1 MTLKAKFLI
10 ACIALVLAPSAGGV
24 VAWRLQQDLGAL
36 AIDIYDS
43 AVVGVSHIGKAQGE
57 FVRYESALPPDPRRV
72 AKIADFLAIAR
83 ERASS
88 DRARAAVDLVNQ
100 RLEIVRA
107 AGNAATPAQLAAV
120 DDALIKAVKRFDAD
134 GLEARDRAEE
144 MVGSSRDWLW
154 RIGYGV
160 IGVVATIGLILWRS
174 VIPPL
179 RRALDVATA
188 IAGGKLD
195 NPIRAKGRDEPA
207 RLLRALDTMQ
217 RAIADNIQEIA
228 AMREQEREAEA
239 RGQQALTNELCAMAD
254 RVEHEIGAAVQSA
267 SNRMADMAA
276 QAKTLADEV
285 ARLLRTSDLVRAQA
299 DSALGGSETAAT
311 AAERITDAMH
321 AIAVSVTRSTDIARR
336 AVSAG
341 SEAAESVTRLAG
353 AANRIGDAASIIG
366 SIARQTNLLA
376 LNATIEA
383 ARAGDAGRGFGVVA
397 NEVKSLAAQT
407 AHSTTDIASI
417 LAEVQSL
424 VALTQR
430 AVAGV
435 GTTLMEAEEVA
446 RLVSDHVARQD
457 DATRDIAANLS
468 DLTTATRLVAREIAG
483 VHGIAR
489 GAGTVATQ
497 VTEVSMEIRDQV
509 EALQRVVVR
518 TIRGSTVH
526 VNRRGEERAPVR
538 LACRLRIGERML
550 EAETRDLARHGAAVF
565 CVADPPCPAGAN
577 GTMALSGTDPIPC
590 TIIAHD
596 GDLLRLRLHP
606 ADETWFDRLT
616 TSALELAA

>member
-1 MTLKAKFLI
+1 MTLKAKFLV
-10 ACIALVLAPSAGGV
+10 ACIALVLAPAVGGA
-24 VAWRLQQDLGAL
+24 VAWKLQQDLGAL

-57 FVRYESALPPDPRRV
+57 FVRYESATPPDPRRV

-83 ERASS
+83 ERAGS
-88 DRARAAVDLVNQ
+88 DRARAAVDLVSQ

-107 AGNAATPAQLAAV
+107 AGDTATQAQLAAV

-160 IGVVATIGLILWRS
+160 IGVVAAIGFILWRS

-195 NPIRAKGRDEPA
+195 NPVRAKGRDEPA

-217 RAIADNIQEIA
+217 HAIADNIQEIA

-254 RVEHEIGAAVQSA
+254 RVEHEIGAAVASA
-267 SNRMADMAA
+267 NNRMADMAA
-276 QAKTLADEV
+276 QAKTLGEEIE
-285 ARLLRTSDLVRAQA
+285 RLLRTSDLVRSQA
-299 DSALGGSETAAT
+299 DNALGGSETAAS
-311 AAERITDAMH
+311 AAERITEAMH
-321 AIAVSVTRSTDIARR
+321 AIAVSVTQSTDIARR

-341 SEAAESVTRLAG
+341 SEAADSVTRLAG
-353 AANRIGDAASIIG
+353 AAHRIGDATGIIG
-366 SIARQTNLLA
+366 AIARQTNLLA

-383 ARAGDAGRGFGVVA
+383 ARAGEAGRGFGVVA
-397 NEVKSLAAQT
+397 SEVKSLAAQT

-417 LAEVQSL
+417 LTEVQSL
-424 VALTQR
+424 VAMTQH
-430 AVAGV
+430 AVSGV
-435 GTTLMEAEEVA
+435 GNTLMEAEEVA

-457 DATRDIAANLS
+457 AATRDIAANLTE
-468 DLTTATRLVAREIAG
+468 LTTATRLVAREIAG

-489 GAGTVATQ
+489 DAGTVATQ
-497 VTEVSMEIRDQV
+497 VTKVSMEVRDQV
-509 EALQRVVVR
+509 EALQRIVVR
-518 TIRGSTVH
+518 IIRGSTVH
-526 VNRRGEERAPVR
+526 VNRRGEERIPMR
-538 LACRLRIGERML
+538 IACQLRIGDRTL
-550 EAETRDLARHGAAVF
+550 AAETRDLARHGAAVC
-565 CVADPPCPAGAN
+565 CVADPPCPAGAS
-577 GTMALSGTDPIPC
+577 GTMLMAGTKGIPC
-590 TIIAHD
+590 TIIAHE
-596 GDLLRLRLHP
+596 GDVLRLRLHP
-606 ADETWFDRLT
+606 ADETWFDRFT